1 MQDDP
6 VRPPALLA
14 AIWQDTEAAGYAFP
28 SDYKLGGLLRV
39 LVASKP
45 HGRFLEVGTGT
56 GLATA
61 WLLDGMDAHSH
72 LTSIEA
78 NGRWAA
84 IAAKHL
90 RGDPRLHLLDADAFS
105 WFGGQPSESYDLV
118 FADAMPGKYDG
129 FDALW
134 RLLKPGG
141 LYIIDDLVPQP
152 DWPPGH
158 QERVD
163 EILKQLDTRPDALV
177 ARLAWASDI
186 AIATKI
192 KLA

>member
-1 MQDDP
+1 MEDDP
-6 VRPPALLA
+6 VHPPSVLA
-14 AIWQDTEAAGYAFP
+14 AIWADTEAAGFSFP

-39 LVASKP
+39 LAASKP
-45 HGRFLEVGTGT
+45 GGKLLEIGTGT

-61 WLLDGMDAHSH
+61 WLLDGMNTAAH

-90 RGDPRLHLLDADAFS
+90 RHESRLTLLDADAFS
-105 WFGGQPSESYDLV
+105 WFGGQAAASYDLV
-118 FADAMPGKYDG
+118 FADAMPGKFDG

-141 LYIIDDLVPQP
+141 IYVIDDLMPQP
-152 DWPPGH
+152 SWPAD
-158 QERVD
+158 QQQRVD
-163 EILKQLDTRPDALV
+163 EVLKMLDARTDGRV
-177 ARLAWASDI
+177 ARMAWAGDV
-186 AIATKI
+186 AIAV
-192 KLA
+192 KLG

>member
-6 VRPPALLA
+6 VRPPPVLA
-14 AIWQDTEAAGYAFP
+14 SIWADTEAAGFSFP

-39 LVASKP
+39 LAASKP
-45 HGRFLEVGTGT
+45 GGNLLEVGTGT

-61 WLLDGMDAHSH
+61 WLLDGMDASAH

-78 NGRWAA
+78 NGKWAA

-90 RGDPRLHLLDADAFS
+90 RTDPRLKLLDADAFS
-105 WFGGQPSESYDLV
+105 WFGGQADASFDFV
-118 FADAMPGKYDG
+118 FADAMPGKFDG

-141 LYIIDDLVPQP
+141 IYVIDDLMPQP
-152 DWPPGH
+152 NWPEGQ

-163 EILKQLDTRPDALV
+163 IVLKDLDERPDARV
-177 ARLAWASDI
+177 ARLSWATDI
-186 AIATKI
+186 VIAVKS
-192 KLA
+192 LPA

>member
-1 MQDDP
+1 MEDDP
-6 VRPPALLA
+6 VRPPAVLA
-14 AIWQDTEAAGYAFP
+14 AIWADTVEARFNFF

-39 LVASKP
+39 LAASKP
-45 HGRFLEVGTGT
+45 GGRLLEIGTGT

-61 WLLDGMDAHSH
+61 WLLDGMDASAR

-84 IAAKHL
+84 IAAHHL
-90 RGDPRLHLLDADAFS
+90 RGDSRLTLLDADAFS

-118 FADAMPGKYDG
+118 FADAMPGKFDG

-134 RLLKPGG
+134 RLVKPGG
-141 LYIIDDLVPQP
+141 IYVIDDLMPQP
-152 DWPPGH
+152 NWPDG
-158 QERVD
+158 QQARVA
-163 EILKQLDTRPDALV
+163 EILAGLDARPDAQV

-186 AIATKI
+186 AIAVKT
-192 KLA
+192 A

>member
-1 MQDDP
+1 MEDDP
-6 VRPPALLA
+6 VYPPTVLA
-14 AIWQDTEAAGYAFP
+14 AIWADTEGAGFSFP

-39 LVASKP
+39 LAASKP
-45 HGRFLEVGTGT
+45 GGRLLEIGTGT

-61 WLLDGMDAHSH
+61 WLLDGMDQAAR

-90 RGDPRLHLLDADAFS
+90 RHDSRLSLLDADAFS
-105 WFGGQPSESYDLV
+105 WFGGQAAASYDLV
-118 FADAMPGKYDG
+118 FADAMPGKFDG

-141 LYIIDDLVPQP
+141 IYVIDDLMPQP
-152 DWPPGH
+152 GWPTGQ

-163 EILKQLDTRPDALV
+163 EVLRMLDARTDARV
-177 ARLAWASDI
+177 ARMAWASDV
-186 AIATKI
+186 AIAVKTV
-192 KLA
+192 